1 MYNDM
6 TLPRPDAAGAA
17 LRVDLQ
23 AAKGERNALELENKR
38 LKLELEEERLKREH
52 WSQLLHARGLL

>member
-6 TLPRPDAAGAA
+6 SLPQPDASMKAM
-17 LRVDLQ
+17 REDLQ
-23 AAKGERNALELENKR
+23 AAKNARNLLDLENKR
-38 LKLELEEERLKREH
+38 LKLELEEERLKREQ